1 MTTVGR
7 FLMKKIAFLMNFID
21 KTRNEKHLWLI
32 NISARSLMLFFFQFT
47 IWYLKLRMPYIR
59 VSFLA
64 RELLKVFIWPLNR
77 LNNYRFSLKSLIFIN
92 KNISPGRLKGST
104 EGTVVLHIN
113 PYWYYFELFKYFS
126 RKIFGTCKMGPF
138 IIDTNK

>member
-47 IWYLKLRMPYIR
+47 IWYLKLRTPHHQGLISGTETFKF
-59 VSFLA
+59 SF
-64 RELLKVFIWPLNR
+64 
-77 LNNYRFSLKSLIFIN
+77 
-92 KNISPGRLKGST
+92 G
-104 EGTVVLHIN
+104 H
-113 PYWYYFELFKYFS
+113 
-126 RKIFGTCKMGPF
+126 
-138 IIDTNK
+138 